1 MNPQAFQEW
10 KAARREELTDYQK
23 QIGEQ
28 YVANVEAEL
37 ERWQNA
43 RNARKPS
50 SLTNLQETMDKELDT
65 HRLEHG
71 PKTRKIPGGN
81 DDEED
86 VEDITGEDDMMD
98 DVLEVDDN
106 RRVDEG
112 SKLEAGN
119 TSPNVD
125 DDLQ

>member
-43 RNARKPS
+43 RNARKAS

-71 PKTRKIPGGN
+71 PKTRKIPGSN

-112 SKLEAGN
+112 SKLEGGN